1 MLVFT
6 FLGLPGA
13 VLWFSLAAY
22 NQLGD
27 HGVSGDPVFADGM
40 DAAQPKPQWSPDGS
54 LIVFTRYISLHTI
67 AADGSL
73 TPLPI
78 RLPPTDR
85 SAIDPR
91 TDR

>member
-40 DAAQPKPQWSPDGS
+40 DAAQPKPESTEGHRW
-54 LIVFTRYISLHTI
+54 T
-67 AADGSL
+67 A
-73 TPLPI
+73 
-78 RLPPTDR
+78 
-85 SAIDPR
+85 
-91 TDR
+91 